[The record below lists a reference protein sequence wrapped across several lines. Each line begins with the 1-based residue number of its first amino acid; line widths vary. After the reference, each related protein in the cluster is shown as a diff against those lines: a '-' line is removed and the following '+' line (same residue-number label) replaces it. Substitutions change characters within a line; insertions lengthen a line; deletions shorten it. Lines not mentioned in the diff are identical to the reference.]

1 MSGAI
6 THSITHSIINTDSL
20 LKALILN
27 FLKNQFLRNILKPKI
42 FFIFI
47 LIDVKLTQKISYCY
61 SMNEFLLKLY
71 YSMIFM
77 SSYKKS
83 FQFFIINK
91 Y

>member
-6 THSITHSIINTDSL
+6 TDSIINTDSL